1 MGTHR
6 YIRRKASLESVST
19 PAPNPFKTRPF
30 GKGFQPR
37 QAELPE
43 TNLLQTRP
51 VSPPHQVSSEQQ
63 EMPDLQTQLES
74 AERLGYNA
82 ANIPVSAPTIAPPI
96 QAKLAIGQPND
107 QYEQEADSVAA
118 KVVEQINSPTNQQAT
133 QGQTVQRQDV
143 PKEEEEQPVQAKLES
158 GTIQR
163 DEMPAP
169 EEEEEEQPVQAKL
182 ESGTIQRE
190 DMPAPEEEEEEQ
202 PVQAK
207 LESGTIQREDM
218 PAPEEEEEEQPV
230 QAKLESGTIQ
240 REDMPPPEEEE
251 EQPVQ
256 AKLMVQ
262 RKPAEGGMAATPDLE
277 ESIESARGGGQAIAD
292 NIREPMEQAM
302 GADLS
307 GVRIHT
313 DAQSDQ
319 LNRSIQARAF
329 TTGQDVFFRQGEY
342 DPGSRQGQELMAHEF
357 THVLQQNPSVMQR
370 KIQRQDTG
378 EIPGRGVSTEFGE
391 YWVVPD
397 DTVTSYAVEGEQ
409 ITESEFAQLEATWE
423 ALKSGSG
430 NIQITEIDSAGT
442 AHGGFKDKILEQ
454 FGKLLSRPI
463 GRRLVMDL
471 VNGSQ
476 TVTIQPSSHRLIAT
490 TGQFTNDAFEINN
503 PGGTRRAGS
512 GSSCV
517 IEIDADLQD
526 DSIKAYDAV
535 GNEIDSPVFIVLG
548 HELIH
553 AQHITTGEVRGTV
566 NSGGRPVLDPASDPA
581 YGIAEEE
588 DTIATGSLTENG
600 LRNEHGIDERYGHD
614 AEDKRP

>member
-182 ESGTIQRE
+182 ESGTIQRDE
-190 DMPAPEEEEEEQ
+190 MPPPEEEEEQ

-207 LESGTIQREDM
+207 LESGTIQREEM

>member
-1 MGTHR
+1 
-6 YIRRKASLESVST
+6 
-19 PAPNPFKTRPF
+19 AP
-30 GKGFQPR
+30 
-37 QAELPE
+37 EE
-43 TNLLQTRP
+43 
-51 VSPPHQVSSEQQ
+51 
-63 EMPDLQTQLES
+63 
-74 AERLGYNA
+74 
-82 ANIPVSAPTIAPPI
+82 
-96 QAKLAIGQPND
+96 
-107 QYEQEADSVAA
+107 
-118 KVVEQINSPTNQQAT
+118 
-133 QGQTVQRQDV
+133 
-143 PKEEEEQPVQAKLES
+143 EEEEQPVQAKLES

-163 DEMPAP
+163 DEMPP
-169 EEEEEEQPVQAKL
+169 PEEEEEQPVQAKL

-190 DMPAPEEEEEEQ
+190 EMPAPEEEEEEQ